1 MRWYQRLFR
10 RTRTERQLDAE
21 LRFHLEQQVADYV
34 ATGVSPE
41 EARRRARREFG
52 GLDQV
57 KEECRDV
64 GAARFVESLIQDL
77 RYGLRQLRRNPGF
90 TAVAVLTLALG
101 TGANTAM
108 FSLIDAVLLRPLPY
122 AHPSQ
127 LVSIQQRVGHV
138 ASADVKV
145 SYPNFLD
152 WRSQNH
158 VFSSIAAYCESNFTL
173 TGVGQPVQ
181 LPGEFITWD
190 TFRLLGKR
198 PALGRG
204 FLPQDEQAG
213 SHEVLL
219 SHRLWQS
226 RFRSNPKVVGHAIA
240 LDGKSYTIRGV
251 MPAGFQF
258 PINAETAELWTAI
271 APDAGGKSP
280 MTADRGAGLF
290 SVIARLKPGVT
301 MSQAEADIGVISRR
315 LAKEYPNTD
324 GDFKGV
330 ILQSELR
337 QIVGSVQLALLIL
350 LGAVGFVL
358 LIACAN
364 VASLLLSRGASRN
377 KEMAIRVALGAGRR
391 RVVRQLLTETFLL
404 SLLGTGLGL
413 LLAVWG
419 TRVLLRLTPVTIPR
433 SSQVGVD
440 GLVLLFAIALAFVT
454 AVLFGAA
461 PAIQLSKPGLGEAL
475 KEGGRSSS
483 DTGRHRRLR
492 NGLVIGETAAAFSL
506 LAGAALLIASY
517 LALQRTDPGFNPH
530 QLLTF
535 TFQLPRTRYSRAQ
548 EVSFYTRL
556 LARLRQ
562 TPGVRSASGVVP
574 LPETDPWSLSFE
586 IEGHPVASAM
596 RPVAGFVMASPGYFH
611 TMGIPI
617 LQGRGF
623 TEADDEKAPPVTVVS
638 QAFAHRYFPN
648 EDPVGRRIRT
658 RASMGGVPPWREIVG
673 IVGDVKDRGLA
684 GTPGPVYYVPYN
696 QLPLT
701 TLTFI
706 VRAKGNPRALVSL
719 VRSEMV
725 SMEPNIPLYDIET
738 MEQYLASSSAQ
749 ARFNTILL
757 GIFASLALLL
767 AAVGLYGVVSYSVS
781 QRTHEVGVRMA
792 LGARR
797 EDVLKLVVG
806 QGFKLTLIGVGI
818 GIAAAL
824 VLTRYLSSLLYGV
837 KPTDPLTFVVVSLTL
852 TGVALLAC
860 YVPARRAASVDPM
873 VALRHE

>member
-1 MRWYQRLFR
+1 MS
-10 RTRTERQLDAE
+10 E
-21 LRFHLEQQVADYV
+21 EQAS
-34 ATGVSPE
+34 AM
-41 EARRRARREFG
+41 ARRNLGNITKAQECFYESRRWLW
-52 GLDQV
+52 LDY
-57 KEECRDV
+57 
-64 GAARFVESLIQDL
+64 LWQDL
-77 RYGLRQLRRNPGF
+77 RYGLRQLSRNPGF

-101 TGANTAM
+101 IGANTAM
-108 FSLIDAVLLRPLPY
+108 FSVIDAVLLRPLPY

-127 LVSIQQRVGHV
+127 LVSVQQRVGHGV
-138 ASADVKV
+138 SSSV
-145 SYPNFLD
+145 SYPNFFD

-158 VFSSIAAYCESNFTL
+158 VFSSIAAYCESDFTL
-173 TGVGQPVQ
+173 TGVGQPVH
-181 LPGEFITWD
+181 LPGEIVTWD
-190 TFRLLGKR
+190 TFRLLGER

-226 RFRSNPKVVGHAIA
+226 RFGSNPKVVGHAIA
-240 LDGKSYTIRGV
+240 LNGKSYTIRGV

-258 PINAETAELWTAI
+258 PISAETAELWTAI
-271 APDAGGKSP
+271 APDAEGKSP
-280 MTADRGAGLF
+280 MTADRGAALF
-290 SVIARLKPGVT
+290 SVIARLKPVVT
-301 MSQAEADIGVISRR
+301 KSQAEADIGVISRR

-324 GDFKGV
+324 GGFKGV
-330 ILQSELR
+330 ILQPELR

-350 LGAVGFVL
+350 LGAAGFVL

-391 RVVRQLLTETFLL
+391 RVVRQLLTETLLL
-404 SLLGTGLGL
+404 SFLGTGLGL
-413 LLAVWG
+413 LLAVWV

-440 GLVLLFAIALAFVT
+440 GLVLLFAIALTFVT
-454 AVLFGAA
+454 AVMFGAA
-461 PAIQLSKPGLGEAL
+461 PALQLSKPGLGEAL
-475 KEGGRSSS
+475 NEGGRSSS
-483 DTGRHRRLR
+483 DAGRHRRLR
-492 NGLVIGETAAAFSL
+492 NGLVIGETAVAFSL

-535 TFQLPRTRYSRAQ
+535 TVDLPGTRYSRAQ
-548 EVSFYTRL
+548 MVSFYTRL
-556 LARLRQ
+556 LARLHQ

-574 LPETDPWSLSFE
+574 LPETDHWRLSFE

-623 TEADDEKAPPVTVVS
+623 TEADDEKAPPVTVVR
-638 QAFAHRYFPN
+638 QAFARRYFPN
-648 EDPVGRRIRT
+648 EDPVGKRIRP
-658 RASMGGVPPWREIVG
+658 RAGVPPLWREIVG
-673 IVGDVKDRGLA
+673 VVGDVKDRGLA
-684 GTPGPVYYVPYN
+684 GTSGPVYYVPYN
-696 QLPLT
+696 QLPLSSAL
-701 TLTFI
+701 TLMA
-706 VRAKGNPRALVSL
+706 RAKGNPRALVSL
-719 VRSEMV
+719 VRSEMS
-725 SMEPNIPLYDIET
+725 SMDPNIALYRTET
-738 MEQYLASSSAQ
+738 MERYLASSSAQ

-781 QRTHEVGVRMA
+781 QRTHEIGVRMA
-792 LGARR
+792 LGAQKN
-797 EDVLKLVVG
+797 DVLRLVVG
-806 QGFKLTLIGVGI
+806 QGMVLALIGVGI
-818 GIAAAL
+818 GIIAAMG
-824 VLTRYLSSLLYGV
+824 LTRLMASLLYGV
-837 KPTDPLTFVVVSLTL
+837 KPTDPLTFVVVSLVL
-852 TGVALLAC
+852 ISAALFAC
-860 YVPARRAASVDPM
+860 YIPARQATKGDPM

>member
-1 MRWYQRLFR
+1 MKPEDARLEAQRQFGNALLLREQSQDVWGMRW
-10 RTRTERQLDAE
+10 
-21 LRFHLEQQVADYV
+21 LE
-34 ATGVSPE
+34 TLP
-41 EARRRARREFG
+41 
-52 GLDQV
+52 
-57 KEECRDV
+57 
-64 GAARFVESLIQDL
+64 QDL

-90 TAVAVLTLALG
+90 TAVAIITLALG
-101 TGANTAM
+101 IGANTAM
-108 FSLIDAVLLRPLPY
+108 FSVIDAVLLRPLPY
-122 AHPSQ
+122 VHPSQ
-127 LVSIQQRVGHV
+127 LVSVQQQVGHV
-138 ASADVKV
+138 ADADVRV

-158 VFSSIAAYCESNFTL
+158 VFSSIAAYFESDFTL
-173 TGVGQPVQ
+173 TGVGQPAV
-181 LPGEFITWD
+181 LPGASVSWD
-190 TFRLLGKR
+190 TFRVLGER

-213 SHEVLL
+213 SHAVLL

-226 RFRSNPKVVGHAIA
+226 RFGSNPQVIGRAIV

-251 MPAGFQF
+251 MQAGFQF
-258 PINAETAELWTAI
+258 PISAEAAELWTAI
-271 APDAGGKSP
+271 APDAEGKSP
-280 MTADRGAGLF
+280 ITADRGADVL

-324 GDFKGV
+324 GGFEAV
-330 ILQSELR
+330 ILQPELR

-350 LGAVGFVL
+350 LGATGFVL

-377 KEMAIRVALGAGRR
+377 KEMAIRAALGAGRR
-391 RVVRQLLTETFLL
+391 RVVRQLLTETLLL
-404 SLLGTGLGL
+404 SFLGTGLGL
-413 LLAVWG
+413 LLAVGG

-440 GLVLLFAIALAFVT
+440 GLVLLFAIVLAFVT

-461 PAIQLSKPGLGEAL
+461 PALQLSTLGSGEAL
-475 KEGGRSSS
+475 KEGGHSSS
-483 DTGRHRRLR
+483 DAGRHRRLR
-492 NGLVIGETAAAFSL
+492 NGLVIGETAAAFAL

-574 LPETDPWSLSFE
+574 LPETDRWSVSFE
-586 IEGHPVASAM
+586 IEGRPVASAM

-623 TEADDEKAPPVTVVS
+623 NEADNEKAPPVTVVS
-638 QAFAHRYFPN
+638 QAFARRYFPH
-648 EDPVGRRIRT
+648 EDPVGKRIQP
-658 RASMGGVPPWREIVG
+658 RAGAGAPPWREIVG
-673 IVGDVKDRGLA
+673 VVGDVKDRDLA
-684 GTPGPVYYVPYN
+684 GATGPVYYVPYY

-706 VRAKGNPRALVSL
+706 VRAKSNPRALVSL
-719 VRSEMV
+719 VRSEMA
-725 SMEPNIPLYDIET
+725 SMEPNIPLYNIET

-781 QRTHEVGVRMA
+781 QRTHEIGIRMA
-792 LGARR
+792 LGAQKG
-797 EDVLKLVVG
+797 DVLRIV
-806 QGFKLTLIGVGI
+806 IGNGIRLALI
-818 GIAAAL
+818 GIAIGVACAL
-824 VLTRYLSSLLYGV
+824 ALTRFLSSLLYG
-837 KPTDPLTFVVVSLTL
+837 
-852 TGVALLAC
+852 
-860 YVPARRAASVDPM
+860 
-873 VALRHE
+873 